1 MSNLIVEA
9 VPASQTG
16 VATGMNTNVRNI
28 GAALGS
34 GVATSL
40 IVSGPLVDGYPREHG
55 YVLAFA
61 VCGGALVV
69 AAITALMI
77 PTRSRTSVVSTESHP
92 ALTAEAEVVVGAIG
106 YVAED

>member
-1 MSNLIVEA
+1 
-9 VPASQTG
+9 
-16 VATGMNTNVRNI
+16 MNTNVRNI

-40 IVSGPLVDGYPREHG
+40 IVSGLLVHGYPRERG
-55 YVLAFA
+55 YVLAFV

-69 AAITALMI
+69 AAIAAFMI
-77 PTRSRTSVVSTESHP
+77 PTRTRPSVVLSESHP

>member
-1 MSNLIVEA
+1 
-9 VPASQTG
+9 
-16 VATGMNTNVRNI
+16 MNTNVRNI

-34 GVATSL
+34 GIATSL
-40 IVSGPLVDGYPREHG
+40 IVSGLLFHGYPREHG
-55 YVLAFA
+55 YVLAFV

-77 PTRSRTSVVSTESHP
+77 PARSRPSVVLSESHP
-92 ALTAEAEVVVGAIG
+92 ALTAEAEVIVGAIG